1 MQTGIIRRQDSS
13 GVLGRWR
20 ADAGSIVVE
29 TNDPTLRSAS
39 DQILRTPQ
47 PIPIHG
53 AERREFA
60 THGDSLTE
68 APSTIKYLAL
78 FALELEQR
86 GFVLE
91 PDEG

>member
-1 MQTGIIRRQDSS
+1 MQTGVIRRQDDSS
-13 GVLGRWR
+13 VLGRWR
-20 ADAGSIVVE
+20 ADAGSIVVD
-29 TNDPTLRSAS
+29 TDDAALRSAS

-47 PIPIHG
+47 RIPIHG
-53 AERREFA
+53 PERQEFA
-60 THGDSLTE
+60 TRGETLIE

-86 GFVLE
+86 GYVLE